1 MEITLGHINVNNI
14 CAKISIEYGNEICN
28 EFSWQGPKIQELCP
42 KMNQISLWKRSC
54 KQHTK
59 KYLTLIIQN
68 KIEDK
73 IQGAGERA
81 KEISSPNSQLLHHQ
95 WILVLNCHTPS
106 CY

>member
-1 MEITLGHINVNNI
+1 
-14 CAKISIEYGNEICN
+14 
-28 EFSWQGPKIQELCP
+28 
-42 KMNQISLWKRSC
+42 MNQISLWKRSC

-95 WILVLNCHTPS
+95 
-106 CY
+106 